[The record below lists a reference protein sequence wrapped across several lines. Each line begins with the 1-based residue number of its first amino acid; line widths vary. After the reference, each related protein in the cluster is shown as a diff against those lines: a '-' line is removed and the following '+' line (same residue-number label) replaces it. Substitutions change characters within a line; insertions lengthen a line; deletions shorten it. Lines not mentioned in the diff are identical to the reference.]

1 MARSKSERGRGQPK
15 KEIDLGQLQKLAAL
29 QATYEELAF
38 FFDCEK
44 RTIINRLKEPA
55 LKLAYENGK
64 AGGRLS
70 LRRLQWRHAN
80 GTGSS
85 AVNMT
90 IHMSKQK
97 HWLNETDKVSA
108 ELTGKGGGPIEHK
121 DVSPRELITS
131 RIAGIA
137 ARKRAGDDSGG
148 PERQPA

>member
-15 KEIDLGQLQKLAAL
+15 KEIDPVQLQKLAAL
-29 QATYEELAF
+29 QCTTEELAA

-44 RTIINRLKEPA
+44 RTIINRLKEPE
-55 LKLAYENGK
+55 LQLAYQNGK
-64 AGGRLS
+64 AMGRLS

-97 HWLNETDKVSA
+97 YWLNETDKVSA
-108 ELTGKGGGPIEHK
+108 EVSGPRGGPIETK
-121 DVSPRELITS
+121 DVSPRELISS
-131 RIAGIA
+131 RIAGIV
-137 ARKRAGDDSGG
+137 KRSREGGGSGG
-148 PERQPA
+148 PVGQAA